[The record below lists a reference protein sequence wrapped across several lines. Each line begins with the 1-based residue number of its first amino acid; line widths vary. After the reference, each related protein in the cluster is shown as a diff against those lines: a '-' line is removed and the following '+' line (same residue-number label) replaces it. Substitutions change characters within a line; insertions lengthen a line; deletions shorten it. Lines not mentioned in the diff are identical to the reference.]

1 MRMITLYTPK
11 IIIKSITRVN
21 TLLDISL
28 FTRLKHKAKYII
40 TACIPVIIIKML
52 LLFFFHAYK
61 NERKEHKF

>member
-11 IIIKSITRVN
+11 VIIKSITRVN

-40 TACIPVIIIKML
+40 TACIPVIIIKIF

-61 NERKEHKF
+61 NEWKKHKF

>member
-1 MRMITLYTPK
+1 MRMITLHTPK

-40 TACIPVIIIKML
+40 TACIPVIIIKIFL
-52 LLFFFHAYK
+52 HFFFHAYK
-61 NERKEHKF
+61 NEQKEHKF